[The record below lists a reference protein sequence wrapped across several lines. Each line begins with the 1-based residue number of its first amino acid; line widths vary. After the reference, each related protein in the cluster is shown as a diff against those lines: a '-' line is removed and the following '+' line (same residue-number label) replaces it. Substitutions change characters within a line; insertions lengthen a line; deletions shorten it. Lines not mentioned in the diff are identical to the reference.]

1 MEIFTHIPLACSRVS
16 DSREDKKLKGTRKVG
31 GAGKRKKEGIAPPL
45 PVSSRFIFMFALSQ
59 FSGPDYLGAW
69 NRLMFHKIREIKTG
83 NENDE
88 IMEQNVFRRSRSP
101 TLRVNVS
108 KNQTKIEN
116 SWPQSKNRFGS
127 FFVHGK
133 ANVLPSVKW
142 SFLKHAFFWNKPLK
156 IILPYLPTLFG
167 LKLGQDFKNRGA
179 PPNKNSQ
186 EYPPRELFEIDLW
199 QTSCVQHVNGKF
211 KIQCFG
217 RQFTVFC
224 LLFKGSKHGSSY
236 RE

>member
-1 MEIFTHIPLACSRVS
+1 
-16 DSREDKKLKGTRKVG
+16 
-31 GAGKRKKEGIAPPL
+31 
-45 PVSSRFIFMFALSQ
+45 MFALSQ

-88 IMEQNVFRRSRSP
+88 MMEQNVFRRSRSP

-179 PPNKNSQ
+179 PPQQEFPGVPPPGAVWNRFVTNIMRTTRQWEIQNSMFRT
-186 EYPPRELFEIDLW
+186 P
-199 QTSCVQHVNGKF
+199 VQCILPTF
-211 KIQCFG
+211 
-217 RQFTVFC
+217 
-224 LLFKGSKHGSSY
+224 
-236 RE
+236 